1 MRKTLLLLAVLGIVA
16 CALAAE
22 EPFHRTLA
30 VTGTAEVRVTPDI
43 CYMSFVVTTHNRS
56 AVQAYDDNNVQMGK
70 INSAV
75 KAQGIEARDL
85 QTINFTI
92 TPEYHYEK
100 GTSKR
105 VFDDYLVNNTLYVSV
120 RDLTKVS
127 AILDAAMS
135 AGAAEVGGVTFTIE
149 NPKKYTAGARI
160 DALKAARAKADVIAE
175 QTGVKI
181 VKPMSISEAEPN
193 SYGWM
198 NAQANTAVAED
209 ITTRE
214 ETPSLEPGQVKLTH
228 TVYITYEIE

>member
-1 MRKTLLLLAVLGIVA
+1 MKKIALLVAVLGVVA
-16 CALAAE
+16 CAMAAD
-22 EPFHRTLA
+22 EPFHRTLT
-30 VTGTAEVRVTPDI
+30 VTGTAEVKVTPDI
-43 CYMSFVVTTHNRS
+43 CYMNFVVTTHNRS

-75 KAQGIEARDL
+75 KAQGIEAKDL

-105 VFDDYLVNNTLYVSV
+105 VFDDYLVNNTLSVSV
-120 RDLTKVS
+120 RDLTRVS

-181 VKPMSISEAEPN
+181 LKPISISEAEPN
-193 SYGWM
+193 SYGLT
-198 NAQANTAVAED
+198 NAQVNTMYTDE
-209 ITTRE
+209 TRTGE
-214 ETPSLEPGQVKLTH
+214 EAPSLEPGEVKLTH